1 MEEFSILVLVVVLI
15 CVSAVCLIVMMMA
28 ALNLQPMV
36 ALLSGMVGI
45 ATMVTVCYLG
55 DEL

>member
-1 MEEFSILVLVVVLI
+1 MEEFFILVLFVVLI
-15 CVSAVCLIVMMMA
+15 CVSAVCLIVMMIT

-45 ATMVTVCYLG
+45 ATMVAVCYLG